1 MLGVKKVSV
10 RIDTGLKGEFE
21 RVLDG
26 IGLDRRGVPRGQIP
40 ALHGTLLPQRA
51 GQGPQ
56 IQALPGRGHAQGDP
70 RDEIARRVGG
80 KGGIRR
86 RRARVDG
93 AQGGGEGGSRGL
105 HRDADV
111 LRNTARALAAHPHE

>member
-1 MLGVKKVSV
+1 MLTGDKAAGLVGLIAEVFPGAKYQRCTV
-10 RIDTGLKGEFE
+10 RFY
-21 RVLDG
+21 RN
-26 IGLDRRGVPRGQIP
+26 
-40 ALHGTLLPQRA
+40 ALA
-51 GQGPQ
+51 KAPQ

-70 RDEIARRVGG
+70 HDKIARRVGG

-111 LRNTARALAAHPHE
+111 LRNTARALAAHPHEQRDRAAQQGNPR